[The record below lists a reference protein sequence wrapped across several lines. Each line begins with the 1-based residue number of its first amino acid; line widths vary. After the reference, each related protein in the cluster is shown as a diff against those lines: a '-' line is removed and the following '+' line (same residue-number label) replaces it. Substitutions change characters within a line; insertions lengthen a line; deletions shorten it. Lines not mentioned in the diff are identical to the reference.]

1 MQHNKLTGS
10 GTGPF
15 HSTLK
20 DEAQNQILSA
30 SYKQQWIAKAARV
43 PPRKVHTTDI
53 SRIKSRLFAFNQRNC
68 ALSIGTVVGSF
79 RYICSW
85 AKLLGLTVSSFLFV
99 WTLYCFSIIKY
110 LKGEQYIEYFYT
122 NILCLMISL
131 ISFAM
136 LATSLILPKLTII
149 NLNSMESSLLTNS
162 SVATRNLISYKTLS
176 TTYFIVSLLSIFP
189 SSLFQMDSY
198 YFTAATLS
206 IILATH
212 LAPSIL
218 FYVAHLRGE
227 DGYVDERSIHTAL

>member
-1 MQHNKLTGS
+1 MQYSKPTGS
-10 GTGPF
+10 GIGPF
-15 HSTLK
+15 HSTPK
-20 DEAQNQILSA
+20 DEAQNMIPSA

-85 AKLLGLTVSSFLFV
+85 AKLLGSIVTSFLFV

-122 NILCLMISL
+122 NLLCLMISL

-136 LATSLILPKLTII
+136 LTTSFIFPNLTTI
-149 NLNSMESSLLTNS
+149 NLNSMDSSLLANP
-162 SVATRNLISYKTLS
+162 SVATRSLISYKTFS
-176 TTYFIVSLLSIFP
+176 TAYFIVSLLSIFP
-189 SSLFQMDSY
+189 ASLFQMDSY
-198 YFTAATLS
+198 YFTATTLS
-206 IILATH
+206 VILATH

-218 FYVAHLRGE
+218 FYVAYLRGE
-227 DGYVDERSIHTAL
+227 DGYIDERNIHATL